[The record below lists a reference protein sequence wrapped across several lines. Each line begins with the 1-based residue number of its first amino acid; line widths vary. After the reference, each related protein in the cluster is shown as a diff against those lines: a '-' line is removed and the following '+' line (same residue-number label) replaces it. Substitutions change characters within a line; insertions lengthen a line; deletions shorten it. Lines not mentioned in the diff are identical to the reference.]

1 MKVPLEDGLMD
12 VLGKAAAGMGMNA
25 TALARRTGLDE
36 IRVQT
41 VMDGKFE
48 SGIVMRLAE
57 ALNLHAP
64 SLFQLATGAWY
75 PEQGSTEGI
84 LQFNTPFPVPGY
96 AEMTVNSYLVWD
108 PHSKMAAAFDTGAN
122 VEEMLE
128 CIEVNKLRL
137 VSIFLTHGHEDH
149 IHALPKLVE
158 ATGHPK
164 VYANEIEKIPG
175 TEPFKPGQFF
185 SIGYLQVETCLTS
198 GHSPGGITYVI
209 HGMDMPV
216 AVVGDALFC
225 CSQGGAAEHYEE
237 AIENNKREIFS
248 LPDETIVC
256 PGHGPMSTI
265 GDEREHN
272 PFYAAG
278 YATDS

>member
-48 SGIVMRLAE
+48 SGTVMRLAE
-57 ALNLHAP
+57 VLNLHAP
-64 SLFQLATGAWY
+64 SLFVLATGAWY
-75 PEQGSTEGI
+75 PEQRPTEGVI
-84 LQFNTPFPVPGY
+84 QFNTPFPVPGY
-96 AEMTVNSYLVWD
+96 EEMTVNSYLVWD

-122 VEEMLE
+122 VDEMVRF
-128 CIEVNKLRL
+128 IETNKLRL
-137 VSIFLTHGHEDH
+137 TSIFLTHGHEDH
-149 IHALPKLVE
+149 VHALPQLVE

-164 VYANEIEKIPG
+164 VYANEIEKVPG
-175 TEPFKPGQFF
+175 AAAFKPGQFF

-198 GHSPGGITYVI
+198 GHSPGGVTYVI

-225 CSQGGAAEHYEE
+225 SSQGGAAEHYQE

-256 PGHGPMSTI
+256 PGHGPMTTI

-272 PFYAAG
+272 PFYAAE
-278 YATDS
+278 YATSS